1 MKKKLNVLSLFGGME
16 CGRIALDELG
26 FEYCNYYYSEI
37 DKFASKQVEIN
48 FPDIIHLGDVE
59 KWRKW
64 DIDWSSL
71 DLVFGGSPCQGFSF
85 AGKMLAFDDP
95 RSKLFFTFLDIVN
108 HVKSCNSNMKFMLEN
123 VNMKKDYLNEI
134 TRLMG
139 VEPLNINSNLVS
151 AQNRNRWYWTNISD
165 KIEQPSDRGIYLKD
179 ILEDEVDE
187 KYYLSE
193 DKLSSG
199 YMSRNYLQ
207 IDSSGLGHKSQND
220 RFYYPNSKHASLTAR
235 GTKGKTGVYLD
246 QPMCVA
252 MRGRYFDGV
261 ARQVLEDNITG
272 KTNCLTSV
280 QKDNLVSGVSVNMER
295 YIRRLTPSECAKLQ
309 TIPSWYKWDCS
320 DTQKYKMLGNGWT
333 VEVIKHIFSYL

>member
-59 KWRKW
+59 KWREW
-64 DIDWSSL
+64 NIDWSSL

-193 DKLSSG
+193 RMVDCLSNRPSG
-199 YMSRNYLQ
+199 YKFIISDVNNKCITIR
-207 IDSSGLGHKSQND
+207 SGIHKM
-220 RFYYPNSKHASLTAR
+220 
-235 GTKGKTGVYLD
+235 GTTDPYISCVKG
-246 QPMCVA
+246 
-252 MRGRYFDGV
+252 
-261 ARQVLEDNITG
+261 
-272 KTNCLTSV
+272 
-280 QKDNLVSGVSVNMER
+280 
-295 YIRRLTPSECAKLQ
+295 IRRLTPSECAKLQ

>member
-1 MKKKLNVLSLFGGME
+1 MKVKKLNVLSLFGGME

-26 FEYCNYYYSEI
+26 FEYGNYYYSEI
-37 DKFASKQVEIN
+37 DKFASKQVELN
-48 FPDIIHLGDVE
+48 FPDVIHLGNVE
-59 KWRKW
+59 KWREW

-139 VEPLNINSNLVS
+139 VEPININSNLVS

-165 KIEQPSDRGIYLKD
+165 NIVQPSDRGIYLKD

-193 DKLSSG
+193 KRIATITRDGRKFKPTFVSINTSKAGACLAV
-199 YMSRNYLQ
+199 
-207 IDSSGLGHKSQND
+207 
-220 RFYYPNSKHASLTAR
+220 YYKR
-235 GTKGKTGVYLD
+235 GTSNEVVDVENGLRMYTTEE
-246 QPMCVA
+246 
-252 MRGRYFDGV
+252 F
-261 ARQVLEDNITG
+261 N
-272 KTNCLTSV
+272 
-280 QKDNLVSGVSVNMER
+280 
-295 YIRRLTPSECAKLQ
+295 KLQ